1 MTTFQAS
8 DVREDVVNDV
18 CLPTAC
24 LSNRLSDVQER
35 RRNAIGRMNRGDG
48 NRIRQKGWT
57 KIKVRTEDRGERI
70 RYEIN
75 YEI

>member
-1 MTTFQAS
+1 VTTFQAS

-18 CLPTAC
+18 CHPMAC

-35 RRNAIGRMNRGDG
+35 RRNAIGRTNRGDG
-48 NRIRQKGWT
+48 NRIRQKGW
-57 KIKVRTEDRGERI
+57 KKMKVRKEDRGEI
-70 RYEIN
+70 NRYEIN